1 MSDFWSRLGI
11 GFEEPVRDPLWRNV
25 MMPASFSGIIVSPEF
40 IKLSRILQLGPTQLV
55 YPGASHTRMAHSIGV
70 FEMAKRLLAAVASRA
85 EPGSLPDG
93 IDGPGARSYL
103 AAALC
108 HDLGHFP
115 YAHSLKELPLREH
128 ESLTA
133 DVVLGPLE
141 GAIRAAGASPAL
153 VAAIVDEALPA
164 PAGVGPGL
172 LAFYRA
178 MLSGVLDPDKL
189 DYLNRDAWACGV
201 PYGLQDVD
209 FTLQHL
215 ALDEAG
221 KPGITER
228 GVMAVEAL
236 LFSKYQMY
244 RAVYWHKTVRAAT
257 AMIKRAAIEALARG
271 RLAPETLYGLDDHGF
286 YDLMAPRDDSGLIA
300 AVFAGALHRTRLEL
314 PFDPGNAQHARA
326 ADLGERA
333 ALEAELAGASGVRR
347 VIVDLPEPISFETDL
362 PVVGTGRSFQGFST
376 VFGLDV
382 VSSFARSLRV
392 LRVYSPEDEGGER
405 VSAAAAELFAAG

>member
-1 MSDFWSRLGI
+1 M
-11 GFEEPVRDPLWRNV
+11 RDPLWRNV
-25 MMPASFSGIIVSPEF
+25 MMPASFSGIVSSPEF
-40 IKLSRILQLGPTQLV
+40 MKLSRILQLGPTQLV

-70 FEMAKRLLAAVASRA
+70 FEMAKRLLAALASRA
-85 EPGSLPDG
+85 GPGSPLGGVDG
-93 IDGPGARSYL
+93 TGARSYL

-115 YAHSLKELPLREH
+115 YAHSLKELPLRAH

-133 DVVLGPLE
+133 DAVLGPLE
-141 GAIRAAGASPAL
+141 GALRAAGASPAL

-164 PAGVGPGL
+164 PAGIEPGL

-215 ALDEAG
+215 ALDETG
-221 KPGITER
+221 RPGVTER

-257 AMIKRAAIEALARG
+257 AMIKRAVMEALDRG
-271 RLAPETLYGLDDHGF
+271 ELVPETLYGLDDHGF
-286 YDLMAPRDDSGLIA
+286 YDLMVPRDDSGLIG
-300 AVFAGALHRTRLEL
+300 AVFAGALYRARLEL
-314 PFDPGNAQHARA
+314 PFDPGNPAHARA
-326 ADLGERA
+326 ADLGGRA
-333 ALEAELAGASGVRR
+333 ALESELAEAAGVRR

-376 VFGLDV
+376 VFGPGV
-382 VSSFARSLRV
+382 VASFARSLRV
-392 LRVYSPEDEGGER
+392 LRVYAPEDESGES
-405 VSAAAAELFAAG
+405 VSSSALELFTAG